1 MNKIYFTA
9 DLHFGHTN
17 VLKHCPE
24 RPYACDGDI
33 EAHDGWLLDLWKSTV
48 DKKDDIYILGDLTFL
63 KSDDARHLLEKL
75 PGRKFLVEGNHDGSI
90 RSYGNYFVSVNQIL
104 DVKFSPQRAPILKD
118 NLRVSMCHYPMV
130 TWNHKP
136 YGSIM
141 LHGHC
146 HGKLDEYNA
155 LAPDLRFDVGIDGCL
170 SREAGRR
177 NGDTHGMIPIE
188 LIYEEAVLKAKTSD
202 FATYASANY
211 RSAEK

>member
-17 VLKHCPE
+17 VLKHCPD

-33 EAHDGWLLDLWKSTV
+33 EAHDKWLLDLWRSTV

-63 KSDDARHLLEKL
+63 KSDNARRLLEKL
-75 PGRKFLVEGNHDGSI
+75 PGRKFLIEGNHDGSI
-90 RSYGNYFVSVNQIL
+90 RSNGNYFVSVNQIL
-104 DVKFSPQRAPILKD
+104 DFKFSPQRAPVLKD
-118 NLRVSMCHYPMV
+118 NLRVTMCHYPMV

-136 YGSIM
+136 YGGIM

-146 HGKLDEYNA
+146 HGKLDEYNSR
-155 LAPDLRFDVGIDGCL
+155 APDLRFDVGLDGYL
-170 SREAGRR
+170 ASEAGRR
-177 NGDTHGMIPIE
+177 NGDTHGLIPLE
-188 LIYEEAVLKAKTSD
+188 LIYEEAVLKAKTGD
-202 FATYASANY
+202 FAEYASANY

>member
-1 MNKIYFTA
+1 MNKIFFTA

-48 DKKDDIYILGDLTFL
+48 DKKDDIYILGDFTFL

-90 RSYGNYFVSVNQIL
+90 RSYGNYFVTVNQIL
-104 DVKFSPQRAPILKD
+104 DVKFSPKRAPILKD
-118 NLRVSMCHYPMV
+118 NLRVTMCHYPMV

-146 HGKLDEYNA
+146 HGKLDEYNK
-155 LAPDLRFDVGIDGCL
+155 LSPDLRFDIGIDGTL
-170 SREAGRR
+170 SRKIGAE
-177 NGDTHGMIPIE
+177 NGTDFALVDIE
-188 LIYEEAVLKAKTSD
+188 HLYREVIEKVGSVD
-202 FATYASANY
+202 FATYANASY
-211 RSAEK
+211 KSEER